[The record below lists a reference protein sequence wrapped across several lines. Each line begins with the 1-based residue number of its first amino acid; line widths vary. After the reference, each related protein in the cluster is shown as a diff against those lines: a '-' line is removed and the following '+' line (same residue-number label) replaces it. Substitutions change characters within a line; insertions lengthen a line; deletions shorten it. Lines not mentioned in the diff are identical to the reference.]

1 MKKTWLSI
9 PKIFINDTGLVNFSS
24 MNFSE
29 NLGKVIENAVFLE
42 LLRKGREIF
51 YSKTVT
57 KEEAYFVIKEGT
69 KIKQVF
75 QVCYGLSEPEVRKRE
90 INSLIKIGKELK
102 CNNLFIITWDYEAEE
117 KIKNKK
123 IKFIPVWKWL
133 LQEKV

>member
-1 MKKTWLSI
+1 MKKTELSI

-29 NLGKVIENAVFLE
+29 NLGKITENAVFLE
-42 LLRKGREIF
+42 LLRKEREIF
-51 YSKTVT
+51 YLKAAT
-57 KEEAYFVIKEGT
+57 KEEADFVVKEGG

-75 QVCYGLSEPEVRKRE
+75 QVCYDLSEPEVRKRE
-90 INSLIKIGKELK
+90 IKSLIKAGKELK

-133 LQEKV
+133 LEERI